1 MGGPGA
7 SAWLAV
13 GLGGTPGSQ
22 VSSGAASAAAAAA
35 EQRVSQPWDA
45 RLLVLVLWLWLWLPG
60 CCERCLALPS

>member
-22 VSSGAASAAAAAA
+22 VSSGAAAAAAA

-45 RLLVLVLWLWLWLPG
+45 RLLVLVLWLWLPG